1 MNRSTMGC
9 TREQLRALNTAIAA
23 GSLSVQYGDCRVTYR
38 SLEELESVRDMVAAD
53 LGRRRR
59 FTDGPRDVRWGLIL
73 VVVFGAIAGT
83 YGILALVT
91 TLVRAA
97 RHAAGV

>member
-1 MNRSTMGC
+1 MSTP
-9 TREQLRALNTAIAA
+9 
-23 GSLSVQYGDCRVTYR
+23 
-38 SLEELESVRDMVAAD
+38 
-53 LGRRRR
+53 RRR